1 MEEKSKWKNLSGNWC
16 EGVLPSFLRS
26 PPTNDFSLFEGA
38 GGKKIKIQKK
48 VAGKQTV
55 IGEHRWKLCSLK

>member
-1 MEEKSKWKNLSGNWC
+1 MEEKSKWKNLS
-16 EGVLPSFLRS
+16 EGAPPSFLRP
-26 PPTNDFSLFEGA
+26 PPTNDLA
-38 GGKKIKIQKK
+38 YLRALGGKKVKIQKK